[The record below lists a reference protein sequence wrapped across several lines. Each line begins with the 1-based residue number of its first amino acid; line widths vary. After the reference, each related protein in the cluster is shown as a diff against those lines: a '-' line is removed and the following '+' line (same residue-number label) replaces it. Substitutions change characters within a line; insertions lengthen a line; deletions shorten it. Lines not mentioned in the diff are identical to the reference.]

1 MPIIFPKC
9 VNSHA
14 TIFAPGTMT
23 DPSQPAF
30 TITKSG
36 NKLAPRVFWNVIAP
50 VSFVIFKA
58 QRGDI
63 VSIGD
68 KMFILAAFPES
79 SAGAPMS
86 QPDPGALSASCVP
99 VATLAIE
106 NGAGG
111 QVSQSYNVLAS
122 PYTSQVESSYRV
134 RFQDQ
139 AELYTST
146 GAYNKPWV
154 FAFNINAGMKSASVL
169 VRSLMIPAAC
179 NYNATTFV
187 NGGLSY
193 LPTAT
198 IPAGVQIKTIPPVV
212 VSYTTSV
219 PAGSY
224 TAGAYID
231 IVVTM
236 TQAVVFSQLPDQFSQ
251 AAIDAASLGQI
262 QPLCPYVQL
271 NSNAYVALQGYAL
284 PNDPT
289 KLLFMYQVSAGE
301 STPDGVGLD
310 LAEFTGLLLN
320 GGSIKSATT
329 GLAADFSS
337 MRSAY
342 GSVGEHDTLERVQ
355 LDCCVNTALVKF

>member
-1 MPIIFPKC
+1 
-9 VNSHA
+9 
-14 TIFAPGTMT
+14 MT
-23 DPSQPAF
+23 DPSQPVV
-30 TITKSG
+30 TITQSG
-36 NKLAPRVFWNVIAP
+36 YKLAPRVFWNVIAP

-58 QRGDI
+58 EKGDI

-68 KMFILAAFPES
+68 KVFILAVFPES
-79 SAGAPMS
+79 SAGVPMS
-86 QPDPGALSASCVP
+86 QPDPGTLSASCLP

-111 QVSQSYNVLAS
+111 QVSQSFTLQAS
-122 PYTSQVESSYRV
+122 PYTGQVESSFRV

-154 FAFNINAGMKSASVL
+154 FVLNVNAGMKSASVL

-179 NYNATTFV
+179 NYNSANFV

-198 IPAGVQIKTIPPVV
+198 IPAGVQIQTVPPVV

-251 AAIDAASLGQI
+251 AAINAAALGRI

-271 NSNAYVALQGYAL
+271 NSNAYVAFQGYAL

-289 KLLFMYQVSAGE
+289 KLLFMYQVSSGE
-301 STPDGVGLD
+301 ATPDGVGLD
-310 LAEFTGLLLN
+310 LAEFTGLRLN

-342 GSVGEHDTLERVQ
+342 GSVGEHSSD
-355 LDCCVNTALVKF
+355 